1 MCWSFFENPGTGKWI
16 RGCLNI
22 HTRGDWRPSGTK
34 FCHAGIFQNFY
45 DLVAALLVPGV
56 ISRFIPRRGEI
67 GEHDAQSLSAD
78 YYYLIFASPG
88 IFWIEKE
95 KPHIVLMEKEALK
108 QQLKEQIIEFLNL
121 MDVKPEDI
129 KDDQPIF
136 GSGLGLDS
144 IDAIE
149 LIVLL
154 ERKYGIKI
162 NDPKEGRKILIDINT
177 IVDYIEVNRT
187 K

>member
-1 MCWSFFENPGTGKWI
+1 
-16 RGCLNI
+16 
-22 HTRGDWRPSGTK
+22 
-34 FCHAGIFQNFY
+34 
-45 DLVAALLVPGV
+45 
-56 ISRFIPRRGEI
+56 
-67 GEHDAQSLSAD
+67 
-78 YYYLIFASPG
+78 
-88 IFWIEKE
+88 
-95 KPHIVLMEKEALK
+95 MEKEALK